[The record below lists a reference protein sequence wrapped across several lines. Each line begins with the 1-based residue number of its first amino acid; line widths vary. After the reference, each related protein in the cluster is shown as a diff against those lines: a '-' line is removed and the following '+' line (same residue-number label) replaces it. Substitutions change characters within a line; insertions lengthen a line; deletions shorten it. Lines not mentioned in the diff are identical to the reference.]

1 MRTNQ
6 VNVVLYDYQINES
19 QSFSPSILN
28 NVISYEKS
36 TAWFDK
42 PLVSFQQW
50 IVHPIT
56 SHWCN

>member
-42 PLVSFQQW
+42 PLVSFQQ
-50 IVHPIT
+50 
-56 SHWCN
+56 